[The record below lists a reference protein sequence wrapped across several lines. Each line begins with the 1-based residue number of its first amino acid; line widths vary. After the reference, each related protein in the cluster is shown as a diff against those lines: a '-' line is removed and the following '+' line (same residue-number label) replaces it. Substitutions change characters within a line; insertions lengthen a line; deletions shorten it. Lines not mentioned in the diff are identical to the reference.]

1 MRIFMIECDA
11 EELRA
16 NRTVMDNITEALSS
30 FTRTFAGFD
39 VNRDSVAAAMSKINE
54 EAQTNDPDEE
64 AADDQQ

>member
-11 EELRA
+11 DELRA

-39 VNRDSVAAAMSKINE
+39 VDRDSVAAAMAKAAEDEAE
-54 EAQTNDPDEE
+54 EAE
-64 AADDQQ
+64 DDRGQM